1 MIATRRLFSPFGPGY
16 FVAPWKLFNALQQE
30 ARRALHTIPRP
41 EAPLRVYQSQE
52 AVQVEVDAPGLT
64 AEAFD
69 IAPTRNTLVIQLTP
83 PQETT
88 EGRLLIHERTGGH
101 PTRYELTL
109 PFEIAADSL
118 DAVYDKGVLR
128 ITAKPLVTAP
138 THVAVRT
145 V

>member
-1 MIATRRLFSPFGPGY
+1 MIATRRLFSPFVPGH
-16 FVAPWKLFNALQQE
+16 FAAPWKLLNALQQE
-30 ARRALHTIPRP
+30 ARHAMSPSAAQP
-41 EAPLRVYQSQE
+41 GPLRVLRADD

-64 AEAFD
+64 GEAFQ
-69 IAPTRNTLVIQLTP
+69 IAPTRDTLVIQFTP
-83 PQETT
+83 QSAGP
-88 EGRLLIHERTGGH
+88 EGRCLMNERSAQ

-109 PFEIAADSL
+109 PFLISAETL

-128 ITAKPLVTAP
+128 ITARPLENAP